1 MSRPHLPRLSADDR
15 AFWLAYFGLLASVV
29 FVVLLVVYLSNA
41 ARWSL

>member
-1 MSRPHLPRLSADDR
+1 MNRPHLPRSADDR
-15 AFWLAYFGLLASVV
+15 AFWIAWLGSLATVL